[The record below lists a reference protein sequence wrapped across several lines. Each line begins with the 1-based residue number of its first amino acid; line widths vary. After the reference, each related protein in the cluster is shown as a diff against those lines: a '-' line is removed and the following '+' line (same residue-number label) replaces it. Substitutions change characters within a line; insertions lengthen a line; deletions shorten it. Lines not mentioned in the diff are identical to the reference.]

1 MRGAKH
7 RKPRPHPGLLPRFV
21 QVFAAFLLDTVRHPQ
36 SLILLLLMGLTVWP
50 LWTYTQRVDLF
61 RVTHVVLPEDVAFT
75 LREPILERNV
85 WTLNLRALAE
95 GLKQQQPWLKDVRVI
110 RQLPSTVRIEAIP
123 RVPVAQVRFE
133 RWHPVDRDGVILPQG
148 TAEPAE
154 QLVRIIGVQRSQPPQ
169 QPGHPETNERL
180 TLALRLLQ
188 RFRRTP
194 SLLSRRLIAINVSDP
209 EQLRLVLDG
218 DLEVRCGSEVE
229 LDAHLKRLRVSLRA
243 VARHLGDIQTI
254 DVRFQEPV
262 VSPRT

>member
-1 MRGAKH
+1 MRGTKS
-7 RKPRPHPGLLPRFV
+7 RKPRQRPGVLPWLIQAV
-21 QVFAAFLLDTVRHPQ
+21 AAFLLDTIRHPQ

-50 LWTYTQRVDLF
+50 LWTYAQHADPF
-61 RVTHVVLPEDVAFT
+61 RVSQVVLPEDVALI
-75 LREPILERNV
+75 LRDPILERNI
-85 WTLNLRALAE
+85 WTINLRTLAAQ
-95 GLKQQQPWLKDVRVI
+95 LKQQQPWLQDVRVI
-110 RQLPSTVRIEAIP
+110 RQLPSTIRIEAIP

-133 RWHPVDRDGVILPQG
+133 RWHPVDRDGVILLEG
-148 TAEPAE
+148 TAEPVAS
-154 QLVRIIGVQRSQPPQ
+154 LVRILGVQRSSPPLKPGQPD
-169 QPGHPETNERL
+169 TNERL

-218 DLEVRCGSEVE
+218 DLEVRCGAEAE
-229 LDAHLKRLRVSLRA
+229 LDAHLKRLRASLKT
-243 VARHLGDIQTI
+243 VGRHLLDIQTI